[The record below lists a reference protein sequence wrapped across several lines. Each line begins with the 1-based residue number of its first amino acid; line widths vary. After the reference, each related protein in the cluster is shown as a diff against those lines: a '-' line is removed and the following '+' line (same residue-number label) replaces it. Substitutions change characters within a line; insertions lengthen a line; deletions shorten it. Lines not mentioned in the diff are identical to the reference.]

1 MGPGIENEQ
10 MNHLNVIIKK
20 YDRPLLVAIIILC
33 TIGIV
38 MLYSASVSLSIF
50 ETGGRT
56 DMRFLQAHLKRLLIG
71 VLVLFTFVLLD
82 YRKLKTIAPYLLIGS
97 IGLLLLTKGIFL
109 IKGISAPARWLYFGP
124 ISIQTADITRLV
136 LIIFLAAYIDHKRD
150 QIKDFYSGLFPPLMI
165 MAIILGL
172 IVIQPD
178 FSTTAMLAIIG
189 GMMLYLGGARIP
201 HLLATATVAA
211 TVAVPVMLAMPYRRE
226 RILSWLF
233 GSDEG
238 AAGYQVTQSLI
249 GLGNGGIFGMG
260 LGNSMEKN
268 LFLPTPHTDFIF
280 AIIGEEIGLI
290 GTVFILTLF
299 LFIFQRGI
307 KIAKECADPFGVL
320 LAIGISFSFILYAFV
335 NAAVVTGILPV
346 TGLPMPM
353 ISYGG
358 SGMVVNFASIGIL
371 LNISQSKR
379 SIVHR
384 KGWSPKVK
392 I

>member
-1 MGPGIENEQ
+1 

-56 DMRFLQAHLKRLLIG
+56 DMRFLQAHLKRLLVG
-71 VLVLFTFVLLD
+71 VLVLFAFVLLD
-82 YRKLKTIAPYLLIGS
+82 YRKLKTIAPHLLFGS

-124 ISIQTADITRLV
+124 ISIQTADITRLA

-150 QIKDFYSGLFPPLMI
+150 QIKDFYSGLFPPLVI
-165 MAIILGL
+165 LAVILGL

-178 FSTTAMLAIIG
+178 FSTTAMLAIVG
-189 GMMLYLGGARIP
+189 GMMLFIGGARIP
-201 HLLATATVAA
+201 HLLATAAVAI

-226 RILSWLF
+226 RILTWFF

-307 KIAKECADPFGVL
+307 KIAKECADPFGVM

-335 NAAVVTGILPV
+335 NAAVVTGIFPV

-358 SGMVVNFASIGIL
+358 SGMVINFASIGIL

-379 SIVHR
+379 SIIHR